1 MSLLPSVA
9 GSIGSLI
16 SLGSIPSVA
25 TVCNITCSSASAYT
39 IYHCTGAL
47 DTQHEIVSDK
57 ICTAPRDTSG
67 PYLLP
72 VSSNGVCK
80 RPDTFFPRKSRL
92 HQIDAAR
99 EPVNLPENPVIS
111 VLASNRVCVLV
122 YAFSSLIYR
131 FDVDG
136 MDKKETSEWVE
147 IDVPRINASPCV
159 GVLSIES
166 GVVFAQQD
174 SVVSYT
180 WDSSKSLSCN
190 GMCLYGLT
198 FGFSFF

>member
-1 MSLLPSVA
+1 M
-9 GSIGSLI
+9 
-16 SLGSIPSVA
+16 
-25 TVCNITCSSASAYT
+25 
-39 IYHCTGAL
+39 
-47 DTQHEIVSDK
+47 
-57 ICTAPRDTSG
+57 
-67 PYLLP
+67 
-72 VSSNGVCK
+72 
-80 RPDTFFPRKSRL
+80 
-92 HQIDAAR
+92 
-99 EPVNLPENPVIS
+99 
-111 VLASNRVCVLV
+111 LV